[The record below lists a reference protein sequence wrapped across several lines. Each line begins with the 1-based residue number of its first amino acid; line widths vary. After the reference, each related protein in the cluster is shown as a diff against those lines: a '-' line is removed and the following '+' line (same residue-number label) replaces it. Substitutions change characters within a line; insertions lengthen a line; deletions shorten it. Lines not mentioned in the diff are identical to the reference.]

1 MAENNLNRAHYQSIA
16 DYGIIGDCHTIALI
30 GLNGSIDW
38 YCPGRFDAQAVF
50 CRLLDIKKGGYY
62 MVAPVGR
69 FSVERHYL
77 GYTNILETIFTKVN
91 AKVRMTDFMPVH
103 RRTLTRRGHDVGTS
117 RRILRLVEGLEGA
130 LELEI
135 HFNPSFDYAR
145 GNTEIRPE
153 PGVGGIAY
161 KDGQYISLSCPGF
174 DLKLKPDNKVGL
186 LGRLRLHAGERRWL
200 VLTDSDDPD
209 RAVEMPTQSQC
220 EQQLSR
226 TQEYWEDWLEN
237 CIYRGPYR
245 EEVLRSVLTLKLLTY
260 EPTGAIVAAPTTS
273 LPEEIGG
280 VRNWDYRYAWL
291 RDSALIIYALMNV
304 GYEEE
309 AADFFEWLQETH
321 QNNPGRKLQIMYGID
336 GRTDLREAVLGHLE
350 GYRCSKP
357 VRIGN
362 EAAKQLQLD
371 IYGEVLTAAYLYFKS
386 GIGNR
391 GDSHE
396 EFLTR
401 QRILEKDW
409 PILRGLVDQA
419 AERWQE
425 PDNGIWEVRGGLQP
439 FLYSKLMCW
448 TALDRGIRLAQEF
461 SLPAALNMWRTTRDL
476 IQQLILTS
484 GYNKEKGAFTQ
495 IIGSSDLDASV
506 LLISRVGFLPPTDSR
521 VQSTLEHIRAEL
533 THNGLV
539 YRYRSK
545 DGLPGGEATFATCTF
560 WMVDVLALSGRL
572 KEAHDLF
579 ERIVSYANN
588 LGLFSEEVDPMS
600 GELLGNFPQGFT
612 HMALINSAVNLA
624 KAAKHGAEQLPETE
638 FERANKAGHAV
649 KEGYSVSKSRD
660 NSSSVKHPNNL
671 HRNTLLKDKE
681 RSSKQIRE

>member
-1 MAENNLNRAHYQSIA
+1 MAENNLKSAYYPAIA

-50 CRLLDIKKGGYY
+50 CRLLDINKGGYY
-62 MVAPVGR
+62 MVAPVGT
-69 FSVERHYL
+69 FSAEHNYL
-77 GYTNILETIFTKVN
+77 GHTNILETIFTKEN

-103 RRTLTRRGHDVGTS
+103 RRTETRRGHDVGTS

-130 LELEI
+130 IELEI
-135 HFNPSFDYAR
+135 HFNPSFNYSR
-145 GNTEIRPE
+145 GNTEIQPE
-153 PGVGGIAY
+153 IGFGSIAHT
-161 KDGQYISLSCPGF
+161 DGHYISLSCPGF
-174 DLKLKPDNKVGL
+174 DLKLKPDDKAGL
-186 LGRLRLHAGERRWL
+186 LGSLRLNAGERRWL

-209 RAVEMPTQSQC
+209 RTVEMPTQSQC

-226 TQEYWEDWLEN
+226 TQEYWEDWVKN
-237 CIYRGPYR
+237 CIYQGPYR

-291 RDSALIIYALMNV
+291 RDSALIIYAFMNV

-321 QNNPGRKLQIMYGID
+321 QNNHSRNLQIMYGID
-336 GRTDLREAVLGHLE
+336 GRMDLREEVLDHLE

-371 IYGEVLTAAYLYFKS
+371 IFGEVLTAAYLYFKS
-386 GIGNR
+386 GIGDRENGR
-391 GDSHE
+391 K
-396 EFLTR
+396 EFLTK
-401 QRILEKDW
+401 QRILKEDW
-409 PILRGLVDQA
+409 PILRELVDEA
-419 AERWQE
+419 SKRWQE

-461 SLPAALNMWRTTRDL
+461 SLPASLNMWLTTRDL
-476 IQQLILTS
+476 IQQFILTS

-506 LLISRVGFLPPTDSR
+506 LLIPRVGFLPPTDSR

-579 ERIVSYANN
+579 ERIVSFANN
-588 LGLFSEEVDPMS
+588 LGLFSEEVDPTRCK
-600 GELLGNFPQGFT
+600 LLGNFPQGFT

-624 KAAKHGAEQLPETE
+624 KAAKHGAEKLPETE
-638 FERANKAGHAV
+638 FERANKAGHAA
-649 KEGYSVSKSRD
+649 KEGYSAR
-660 NSSSVKHPNNL
+660 
-671 HRNTLLKDKE
+671 
-681 RSSKQIRE
+681 